1 LTNLFA
7 RFKAKFDRGVA
18 VETLSGT
25 KRLEKQLEKLGEL
38 TCFEAEPNIDA
49 YLRGASSQDDERYLM
64 ELDPKHQSRASRCL
78 DKTRVEIIDEIT
90 TWAND
95 FDAANVLWISAY
107 PGTGKSTI
115 ASHVADI
122 FKRSHRLGA
131 FIAFDRKLETSPS
144 VLWRTAALR
153 LAEEYPVCRTSIVD
167 AMRRRVLDNAT
178 VDDIFH
184 CLIAHPL
191 RVYGE
196 SCDTPTNRL
205 PVIVVDALD
214 ECGRSSSDRRPL
226 LSHIKEWT
234 TLSPK
239 FKLVVTSRDE
249 DDIRRTFSH
258 SFPHHPIFIK
268 TGSSV
273 TDTSAHDIQL
283 YLKHRFKTIVDTDGL
298 ASGWPGES
306 IIRDLSDRAAGI
318 FIWAATVANYISEYP
333 TGRLHVVLNLQSKL
347 PVGDIHALYRELL
360 NNIFPADVPE
370 ASRDFRSL
378 ASVLV
383 AGQMSFTVDDL
394 ANLLQMSVEEIRSIC
409 RKLRSALND
418 GSLIRFAHQSFVD
431 FLINPGI
438 VGHDASGDSLPC
450 PERFHI
456 DQAIAHNMLVHASFR
471 IMNDRLRF
479 NICNIPSSFL
489 PNSLSIP
496 PDKTDSIIP
505 CALSYACRFV
515 WFHLKEASCDF
526 ELDPRHT
533 IPFLREKLLFWLEA
547 LSCLGSV
554 NIAASTLAELSTRI
568 SASVKSLA
576 VRG

>member
-1 LTNLFA
+1 LVNWPVFE
-7 RFKAKFDRGVA
+7 FDP
-18 VETLSGT
+18 SI
-25 KRLEKQLEKLGEL
+25 
-38 TCFEAEPNIDA
+38 NA
-49 YLRGASSQDDERYLM
+49 YLRGASSQEDERYLM

-78 DKTRVEIIDEIT
+78 DGTRVDIIDKIIA
-90 TWAND
+90 WAND

-131 FIAFDRKLETSPS
+131 FFAFDRKLGTSPS
-144 VLWRTAALR
+144 VLWRMAALR
-153 LAEEYPVCRTSIVD
+153 LAEEYPVCRISIVD

-178 VDDIFH
+178 VDDMFH
-184 CLIAHPL
+184 YLIAHPL
-191 RVYGE
+191 RVYGD
-196 SCDTPTNRL
+196 SCDTPSNRL
-205 PVIVVDALD
+205 PIIIVDALD
-214 ECGRSSSDRRPL
+214 ECGGSPSDRRTL
-226 LSHIKEWT
+226 LSHIKKWA

-239 FKLVVTSRDE
+239 FKLIVTSRDE

-258 SFPHHPIFIK
+258 SFPHHPIFIE

-273 TDTSAHDIQL
+273 TDTSAQDIQL

-298 ASGWPGES
+298 ASDWPGDS
-306 IIRDLSDRAAGI
+306 IIREFSDRAAGI
-318 FIWAATVANYISEYP
+318 FIWAATVANYVSEYP
-333 TGRLHVVLNLQSKL
+333 TERLDVVLNMQSKL
-347 PVGDIHALYRELL
+347 PVGDIHALYREML
-360 NNIFPADVPE
+360 NNIFPAHVPE

-378 ASVLV
+378 ARVLV
-383 AGQMSFTVDDL
+383 AGQVSFTVDDL
-394 ANLLQMSVEEIRSIC
+394 ADLLQMNVEKVRSIC

-438 VGHDASGDSLPC
+438 PGHDASGDSFPC

-456 DQAIAHNMLVHASFR
+456 DQSIAHSMLVHASLR

-489 PNSLSIP
+489 PNSLSIF
-496 PDKTDSIIP
+496 PDKIDSIIP

-515 WFHLKEASCDF
+515 WFHLKEASYDF
-526 ELDPRHT
+526 ELDPLHT
-533 IPFLREKLLFWLEA
+533 VPFLREKLLFWIEA

-554 NIAASTLAELSTRI
+554 NIAAPTLAELSTRL
-568 SASVKSLA
+568 SASVKSFA